1 MDLKVIIGI
10 NLRYFRYKSG
20 LSQEKFYSNLGLSYK
35 YLACI
40 ERGEENITTDYIDL
54 LATKLGVSPTE
65 LTTYNE
71 EHIIKKKRVDER
83 EKVEN

>member
-10 NLRYFRYKSG
+10 NLKYYRYKSG
-20 LSQEKFYSNLGLSYK
+20 LSQEKFYSNLGLSHK
-35 YLACI
+35 YLACV

-54 LATKLGVSPTE
+54 LAQKLGVSPTE

-71 EHIIKKKRVDER
+71 EHIINKRRVDER
-83 EKVEN
+83 EKVQI